1 MMMFFWQIDGP
12 NSPGANERAAK
23 PNGASPDR
31 KLAFPPQTTRNVF
44 KSFSIH
50 DPPPLSPKPCPSVL
64 SGLKFPRPPT
74 LSSIVSDFDVVIP
87 PPARRTMFLR
97 TLSRAVPRSTAAIRA
112 APVAPLNALQTRAAS
127 DHAIS
132 NPTLASIEKR
142 WEGMP
147 PQEQAELWMQ
157 LRDRMKVDWH
167 QMTLQ
172 EKKAAYYIA
181 FGAHGPRAQTPK
193 GEGIRVLGKVAQL
206 TAAAVA
212 VFFTIHYFAGPK
224 PGTMS
229 KEWQEAS
236 NEYALREN
244 MNPIH
249 GISKPGY
256 EGKGF
261 VQSPPAEK
269 S

>member
-1 MMMFFWQIDGP
+1 
-12 NSPGANERAAK
+12 
-23 PNGASPDR
+23 
-31 KLAFPPQTTRNVF
+31 
-44 KSFSIH
+44 
-50 DPPPLSPKPCPSVL
+50 
-64 SGLKFPRPPT
+64 
-74 LSSIVSDFDVVIP
+74 
-87 PPARRTMFLR
+87 MFLR
-97 TLSRAVPRSTAAIRA
+97 SIARAVPRGQASIRA
-112 APVAPLNALQTRAAS
+112 GPIASLNVMQTRFAS
-127 DHAIS
+127 EHAIA

-147 PQEQAELWMQ
+147 PQEQAELWMS

-172 EKKAAYYIA
+172 EKKAAYWIA
-181 FGAHGPRAQTPK
+181 FGPHGPRAQAPK
-193 GEGIRVLGKVAQL
+193 GEGWKILFKVTQL
-206 TAAAVA
+206 TLVSFAIFYA
-212 VFFTIHYFAGPK
+212 IHLFAKPQPK
-224 PGTMS
+224 TMS

-236 NEYALREN
+236 NEYALSEK

-261 VQSPPAEK
+261 VQSAPAEK